1 MNKIIS
7 IFITESL
14 QNRKEAM
21 QETNKMLENI
31 KLESDNYDID
41 SRIKILSEKERVEEF
56 KLKYRCFVTYDNTT
70 KNANHN
76 YKIKDKMIEK

>member
-7 IFITESL
+7 IFKTESL

-31 KLESDNYDID
+31 KFESDNYDID
-41 SRIKILSEKERVEEF
+41 SRIKVLSEKERVEQF
-56 KLKYRCFVTYDNTT
+56 KLKYRCFVTYDNIT
-70 KNANHN
+70 KNENHC
-76 YKIKDKMIEK
+76 YKKIDKMIEK